1 MGYKRRQRAIFS
13 SFLNR
18 ASHNMQE
25 GLVFWIISSFFITTS
40 LTQGNVL
47 EFRSKRFFD
56 NLDFASQ
63 NGWLD
68 GRPHELPILHPRTNN
83 LDLITTP
90 LAEVTPEKTCLR
102 YRHAEKKPI

>member
-1 MGYKRRQRAIFS
+1 MTEEIPEKTVS
-13 SFLNR
+13 K
-18 ASHNMQE
+18 
-25 GLVFWIISSFFITTS
+25 
-40 LTQGNVL
+40 
-47 EFRSKRFFD
+47 FRSKRFFD

>member
-1 MGYKRRQRAIFS
+1 MGLLYTLCYEIPC
-13 SFLNR
+13 
-18 ASHNMQE
+18 
-25 GLVFWIISSFFITTS
+25 SFFITRS
-40 LTQGNVL
+40 LTEEIPEKTVSK
-47 EFRSKRFFD
+47 FRYKRFFD